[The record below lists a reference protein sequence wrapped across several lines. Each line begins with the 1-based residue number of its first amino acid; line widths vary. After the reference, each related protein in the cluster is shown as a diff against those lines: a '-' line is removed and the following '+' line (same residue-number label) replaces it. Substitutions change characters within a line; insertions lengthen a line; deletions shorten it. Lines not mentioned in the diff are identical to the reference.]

1 MAEYGAY
8 LNGQFIPESEC
19 KIHVADRGLP
29 RGDLVFDVERT
40 FNGKVFRLREH
51 LERLYRSLKY
61 MRIDPGMTLEEMEQL
76 TNDVVERN
84 EPLRESGADFSVTQ
98 IVTRGRGVK
107 VIDKVP
113 ATLCIRVY
121 PIDFTQYARF
131 YQTGAHAVITRARS
145 YSSQSVDPKVK
156 HYSRMNFTLAELE
169 ATDVDPEAYPVLL
182 DLDGNISENTGG
194 NIFIVTKGVLRTP
207 GDQATLQGVS
217 QMTVLELASQLQI
230 PTVVE
235 DLQPYDAYNADEAFL
250 TTTSYSVLPLGRID
264 NRTIGREVPGPIT
277 KSLWA
282 AWSERVGVDIVDQ
295 ALRYAANKGAPVQ

>member
-1 MAEYGAY
+1 MAEYVAY

-131 YQTGAHAVITRARS
+131 YQTGAHAVITRTRS

-182 DLDGNISENTGG
+182 DLDGNISENTG
-194 NIFIVTKGVLRTP
+194 
-207 GDQATLQGVS
+207 AT
-217 QMTVLELASQLQI
+217 
-230 PTVVE
+230 
-235 DLQPYDAYNADEAFL
+235 
-250 TTTSYSVLPLGRID
+250 YSL
-264 NRTIGREVPGPIT
+264 
-277 KSLWA
+277 
-282 AWSERVGVDIVDQ
+282 
-295 ALRYAANKGAPVQ
+295 